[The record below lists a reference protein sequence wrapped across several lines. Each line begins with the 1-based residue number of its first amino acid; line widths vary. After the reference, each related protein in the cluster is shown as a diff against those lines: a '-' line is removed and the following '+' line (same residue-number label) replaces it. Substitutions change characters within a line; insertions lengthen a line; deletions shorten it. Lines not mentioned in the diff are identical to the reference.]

1 MSHMNTIRSALTLAA
16 VVTLAA
22 CAADAPTD
30 VRPSLGQPT
39 FAREYSSWSAPR
51 LIQDLAPGAHP
62 DFNTAFLDGCPFPSR
77 DGKAFF
83 MASTRP
89 GGMGGIDIWVST
101 RESVDDPWGAPVNVG
116 APVNSAANDFC
127 PTLAGDGHTFYFVSN
142 RAHPDACG
150 GDDIYVTRLRGDV
163 ALLPGDG
170 SAGDASWEE
179 PVNVGCDVNT
189 AGNEASP
196 VPLEQPG
203 TGPVLYFSSTVAGG
217 VATANDGPVTGD
229 ADVYYSEWQ
238 GGAFGRRQLVPGVN
252 GAFEDGQPNIS
263 RDALELYFYSNRPG
277 TMGGNDI
284 YVATRANAQDV
295 FGTPVNLGAGIN
307 TAAAETRP
315 SPSWDGTQLYFGST
329 RPGGEGLADIYVVTR
344 ERVTGR
350 R

>member
-1 MSHMNTIRSALTLAA
+1 MTSIRSALAFVA
-16 VVTLAA
+16 VAVAGLAA
-22 CAADAPTD
+22 CAAEAPTD
-30 VRPSLGQPT
+30 ARPSLGDPA
-39 FAREYSSWSAPR
+39 FARTYSAWSAPR

-62 DFNTAFLDGCPFPSR
+62 NFNTAFLDGCPFPSR
-77 DGKAFF
+77 DGKTFF

-89 GGMGGIDIWVST
+89 GGLGGIDIWVST
-101 RESVDDPWGAPVNVG
+101 RESVDDPWGEPVNVG

-142 RAHPDACG
+142 RAGGCG

-170 SAGDASWEE
+170 SAGDASWDE

-217 VATANDGPVTGD
+217 ASTMNDGPVTGD
-229 ADVYYSEWQ
+229 ADLYYSEWQ
-238 GGAFGRRQLVPGVN
+238 GGAFGLRQLVPNVN
-252 GAFEDGQPNIS
+252 TAWEDGQPNIT

-277 TMGGNDI
+277 TVGGNDI
-284 YVATRANAQDV
+284 YVATRDNAQDA
-295 FGTPVNLGAGIN
+295 FGTPVNLGVGIN
-307 TAAAETRP
+307 SPAAETRP
-315 SPSWDGTQLYFGST
+315 SPSWDGTMLYFGST

-344 ERVTGR
+344 ELVTGR